1 MKGNPPLDNIRID
14 GTIQTDFILGEL
26 SPFQVLN
33 TGVFDPV
40 VQKEGS
46 LIFGMSTAQTAYF
59 TCRLS
64 LFFIATPKFNGK
76 IITPTWGVSDF
87 AVEGERQFDGSF
99 WSRVHFPHPY
109 YMEPNNT
116 SFVFRRL

>member
-46 LIFGMSTAQTAYF
+46 LIFGMSTAQTCLLY
-59 TCRLS
+59 L
-64 LFFIATPKFNGK
+64 
-76 IITPTWGVSDF
+76 
-87 AVEGERQFDGSF
+87 
-99 WSRVHFPHPY
+99 
-109 YMEPNNT
+109 
-116 SFVFRRL
+116 